1 MEMVLEDGYEKLD
14 NGIRAAIGDQK
25 SRDSIF
31 VWRDEL
37 DSYYQ
42 RMHAFPELDPSE
54 IFRELAAFS
63 ARASEIRSY
72 CVRMGSRASTTFRTQ
87 EVDYF
92 LSEVDRQFRSWS
104 RVVTVRGQEIALTGS
119 L

>member
-1 MEMVLEDGYEKLD
+1 MDLVLDDVCDEMDSVV
-14 NGIRAAIGDQK
+14 RQRVGDQK
-25 SRDSIF
+25 SNDLVF

-37 DSYYQ
+37 DGYYK
-42 RMHAFPELDPSE
+42 RMHGFPELDPSE

-63 ARASEIRSY
+63 ARASELRSY
-72 CVRMGSRASTTFRTQ
+72 CVRMSSRMANTFRTQ
-87 EVDYF
+87 EIDFF
-92 LSEVDRQFRSWS
+92 LQEVDRQFRSWS